1 MTDVIRPKT
10 VYTDEQKALLAEAVA
25 DAQAAEAAEEKAWQS
40 IKRARDAKVLDTDL
54 CGDETPPRFNRA
66 TLNRKFGPRSA

>member
-10 VYTDEQKALLAEAVA
+10 VYTDEQKRLLAEAIA
-25 DAQAAEAAEEKAWQS
+25 DAQAADAAEEKAWRS

-54 CGDETPPRFNRA
+54 CEQTGRSRA
-66 TLNRKFGPRSA
+66 TLHRKFGPRSA